1 MGAGTDYPSP
11 RKLIIDAHLSYG
23 KALLR
28 NTINLGS
35 LSGGLN
41 AHNPTANE
49 PEDTTPKVNGNAPSS
64 SKVGPA
70 KASTSEPDASKGIK
84 GNPQIHFSGDD
95 SDDDKEA
102 GEEEDEEIDQAE
114 EPVTIVVELEN
125 TFQVLDFAHQ
135 SIRPKSPLSKINQ
148 NPSKKL
154 QTKLIDVHDLIAQV
168 HQEGGQFEQAVESYK
183 SSLEVKKFWADGP
196 AGTI

>member
-64 SKVGPA
+64 SKGPA